1 MKVEIAKNK
10 KLLRLVALIA
20 IIIVVIIIIVNVTKG
35 DKNGEKEPS
44 QSGLSQETMTISGDK
59 LAEVKNY
66 KGLQVSNV
74 KFQINDKMT
83 FLTADVYNA
92 TSTDVQGQYINI
104 NVLDKDGNIIKSIGG
119 YIDPVKAGETTPISS
134 SIPSGA
140 GDTEAYNIE
149 ITEQR
154 TTISE
159 ENQSDSEA

>member
-20 IIIVVIIIIVNVTKG
+20 IIMVVIIIIVNVTKG

-104 NVLDKDGNIIKSIGG
+104 N
-119 YIDPVKAGETTPISS
+119 AGETTPISS